1 MHWMHPSWP
10 LEPELSYGSS
20 PRPSSLFGVIRPL
33 ASLPFFFSNR
43 TPAEDCLDRI
53 PLWGSI
59 GSWEGLRMYGLKPSP
74 PDQIEVVEF

>member
-20 PRPSSLFGVIRPL
+20 PRPSSLFGFIRPL
-33 ASLPFFFSNR
+33 TSLPFFFSNR
-43 TPAEDCLDRI
+43 TPAEDCLGRI

-59 GSWEGLRMYGLKPSP
+59 GSWEGLRVYGLKPSP